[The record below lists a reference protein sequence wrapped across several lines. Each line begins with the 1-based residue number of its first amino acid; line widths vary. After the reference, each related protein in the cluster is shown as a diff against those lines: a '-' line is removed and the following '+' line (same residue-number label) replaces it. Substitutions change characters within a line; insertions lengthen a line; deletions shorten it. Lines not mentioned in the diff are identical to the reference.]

1 MAEPPATPPSSDING
16 VDRDEAKIIAR
27 GKSPDPQQQEMLY
40 GTTPGDVARPDYD
53 PEIAP
58 KGNSQ

>member
-1 MAEPPATPPSSDING
+1 MAQPPATPPHSDIGG
-16 VDRDEAKIIAR
+16 VDRDGGKLIAQR
-27 GKSPDPQQQEMLY
+27 KTPDPDQQEKLY
-40 GTTPGDVARPDYD
+40 GTTPGDVARPEYD